1 MRHAHDRRPEITFE
15 PDNEPAKQFVTDG
28 VANHNIAATGCAAY
42 YPVAHFL
49 RESDGEVL
57 GGLLGMIWG
66 GWLYIKFVW
75 VAEPVRGRG
84 HARRL
89 LETAEA
95 YARKR
100 GCSGVNLETFSF
112 QARPLYEKL
121 GYEVFGELK
130 DYPPG
135 HTLFFLRKRLSARMA

>member
-1 MRHAHDRRPEITFE
+1 MSDELRISFE
-15 PDNEPAKQFVTDG
+15 PDNEAAKLFVTNGVDG
-28 VANHNIAATGCAAY
+28 HNIAVTGHSAY
-42 YPVAHFL
+42 YPVSYFL
-49 RESDGEVL
+49 KSDEGEVL
-57 GGLLGMIWG
+57 GGLLGMVWG
-66 GWLYIKFVW
+66 GWLHIKFVW

-89 LETAEA
+89 VAMAEA

-100 GCSGVNLETFSF
+100 GCRGAFLETFSF

-121 GYEVFGELK
+121 GYSVFGEIK

-135 HTLFFLRKRLSARMA
+135 HSQYFLSKRL

>member
-1 MRHAHDRRPEITFE
+1 MSDELRISFE
-15 PDNEPAKQFVTDG
+15 PDNEPAKLFVTNG
-28 VANHNIAATGCAAY
+28 VDNHNIAATGHSAY
-42 YPVAHFL
+42 YPVSYFL
-49 RESDGEVL
+49 KSDEGEVL

-66 GWLYIKFVW
+66 GWLHIKFVW

-89 LETAEA
+89 LATAED
-95 YARKR
+95 YAKKR
-100 GCSGVNLETFSF
+100 GCHGAHLETFSF

-121 GYEVFGELK
+121 GYGVLGQIT

-135 HTLFFLRKRLSARMA
+135 HTFYVLSKTL